1 MIGRLISNPYVIGGI
16 VLALLVGLA
25 WSHSK
30 AYRAGRAV
38 EQAAILERINEENDN
53 AGNNAEDWRAVYRRC
68 ADAGGLYDFETNTC
82 DD

>member
-1 MIGRLISNPYVIGGI
+1 MMLGSMRLYLVIGAVVS
-16 VLALLVGLA
+16 VLALLTY
-25 WSHSK
+25 SHVK

-38 EQAAILERINEENDN
+38 EQAAILDRINEENDN
-53 AGNNAEDWRAVYRRC
+53 AGNTAEDWRAEYRRC